1 MNAGQCPRCNRKL
14 SVSFVEGLRAPAVA
28 RSLAFSC
35 PSCSARLII
44 DYWDVKA
51 NVFRVLFVLG
61 AIVLAIGTS
70 WLNLGTAV
78 FVPLFLAYIVL
89 GWLVLLQL
97 RRVVYADNRRNE
109 EIKRTGQ
116 A

>member
-1 MNAGQCPRCNRKL
+1 MNAAQCPHCNSRL
-14 SVSFVEGLRAPAVA
+14 PVSFVEGIRAPAVS
-28 RSLAFSC
+28 RTLAFSC
-35 PSCSARLII
+35 PNCGSRLIV

-61 AIVLAIGTS
+61 AIVLAIAAS

-78 FVPLFLAYIVL
+78 LVPLFLAYIVV

-97 RRVVYADNRRNE
+97 RRIVYADSRRNE
-109 EIKRTGQ
+109 EVKRVGQ

>member
-1 MNAGQCPRCNRKL
+1 
-14 SVSFVEGLRAPAVA
+14 
-28 RSLAFSC
+28 
-35 PSCSARLII
+35 
-44 DYWDVKA
+44 VKA
-51 NVFRVLFVLG
+51 NVFRLFFVLG

>member
-1 MNAGQCPRCNRKL
+1 MSARQCPRCNRKL
-14 SVSFVEGLRAPAVA
+14 SVSFVEGIRAPAVS
-28 RSLAFSC
+28 RTLAFSC
-35 PSCSARLII
+35 PKCGAHLIV

-61 AIVLAIGTS
+61 AIVLAIATS
-70 WLNLGTAV
+70 WLNLSTAV

-97 RRVVYADNRRNE
+97 RRVVYADDRRNE
-109 EIKRTGQ
+109 IKRAGQ